1 MFVKNET
8 SKIAMQ
14 LKKHTID
21 WHMITFARNV
31 RASQSEDVDA
41 TVWLHCQSLVQAF
54 PFVATCPHFRLSG
67 YTPAAIL
74 CCNPPGWGLEF
85 SEATV
90 MAGWSL
96 AICAWAHRPCYKQ
109 HWILLKIK

>member
-41 TVWLHCQSLVQAF
+41 TV
-54 PFVATCPHFRLSG
+54 
-67 YTPAAIL
+67 
-74 CCNPPGWGLEF
+74 
-85 SEATV
+85 
-90 MAGWSL
+90 
-96 AICAWAHRPCYKQ
+96 
-109 HWILLKIK
+109 